1 MPTMSKPQI
10 ALCDPE
16 ALSGLVQVGMSI
28 GKECLDIEK
37 ATSLVQYA
45 THQPTLP
52 IFDMFCLR

>member
-1 MPTMSKPQI
+1 MSKPQI